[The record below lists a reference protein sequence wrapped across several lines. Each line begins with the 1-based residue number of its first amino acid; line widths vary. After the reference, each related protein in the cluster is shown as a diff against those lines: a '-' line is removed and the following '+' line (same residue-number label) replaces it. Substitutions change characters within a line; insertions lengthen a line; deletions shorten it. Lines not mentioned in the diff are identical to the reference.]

1 MEFPSCVKLEET
13 KSYTIVK
20 ELPGLIHR
28 NVKSFLLR
36 FSLLADDSINF
47 GLKYGFFT
55 QKYDLRWF
63 QGKKHGKW
71 EIPIYCLQDTV
82 MSSLSKNIV

>member
-1 MEFPSCVKLEET
+1 MEFPSYVKLEET
-13 KSYTIVK
+13 KSYMIVI

-55 QKYDLRWF
+55 QNM
-63 QGKKHGKW
+63 
-71 EIPIYCLQDTV
+71 T
-82 MSSLSKNIV
+82 